1 MLYLKSLYIT
11 KGSKQPV
18 SFQLAAQSK
27 LNDVQYFRQ
36 PNSQQHA
43 GVPGAV
49 AENRAAKRS
58 VPGSGSVRPDDAG
71 E

>member
-1 MLYLKSLYIT
+1 MLCVVLKFLYLT

-18 SFQLAAQSK
+18 SFQLSAKSK
-27 LNDVQYFRQ
+27 PDDVQYFRQ

-43 GVPGAV
+43 GVPGAA

-58 VPGSGSVRPDDAG
+58 VP
-71 E
+71 